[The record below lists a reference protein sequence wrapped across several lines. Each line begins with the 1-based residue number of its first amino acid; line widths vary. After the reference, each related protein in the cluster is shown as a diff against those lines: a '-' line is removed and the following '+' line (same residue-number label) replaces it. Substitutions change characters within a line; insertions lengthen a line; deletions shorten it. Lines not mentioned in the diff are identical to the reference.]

1 MSTPNQPVTPSPL
14 AKGEAPRRTEK
25 AKDKT
30 ARVEVVDPAT
40 GSPTIKFT
48 AAPNP
53 KGKLSPRAF
62 APITAGVQWPGL
74 VPQDAFRGE
83 LHVT

>member
-53 KGKLSPRAF
+53 KGK
-62 APITAGVQWPGL
+62 
-74 VPQDAFRGE
+74 
-83 LHVT
+83 